1 MASASN
7 CYQSF
12 LYVSK
17 YLLIRKPQWQR
28 KINST
33 AFTNCAVQSLCR
45 LKKISI
51 TRNDFLDFTWHCST
65 AAAGLVTLDFI
76 FNTAFY
82 AVKWVFSPQLH
93 FPHSSIFLTAEGN
106 RTCKFDQILWPM
118 LSSTKISCLTGV
130 LNPGLLCVKPRLYH
144 WAKLPLLKMRGKTVN
159 YILHKYILG
168 YFGNQQKATD
178 QINSRLNKQQ
188 KTTDFKK
195 QQISKTTDFKN
206 SRFQKTDFKNNS

>member
-1 MASASN
+1 MLTAAQY
-7 CYQSF
+7 CYWLKSMYTGSSHNAIFGTWKKSHKVNFAHKFKNVQFGFNVTF
-12 LYVSK
+12 L
-17 YLLIRKPQWQR
+17 
-28 KINST
+28 
-33 AFTNCAVQSLCR
+33 
-45 LKKISI
+45 
-51 TRNDFLDFTWHCST
+51 FLDFTWHCST

-130 LNPGLLCVKPRLYH
+130 LNPGLLSVKPRLYH
-144 WAKLPLLKMRGKTVN
+144 WAKLPLLKMRGKTVK

>member
-1 MASASN
+1 MNQQASA
-7 CYQSF
+7 CY
-12 LYVSK
+12 LV
-17 YLLIRKPQWQR
+17 P
-28 KINST
+28 
-33 AFTNCAVQSLCR
+33 
-45 LKKISI
+45 
-51 TRNDFLDFTWHCST
+51 FLDFTWHCST

-82 AVKWVFSPQLH
+82 TVKWVFSPQLH

-130 LNPGLLCVKPRLYH
+130 LNPGLLSVKPRLYH
-144 WAKLPLLKMRGKTVN
+144 WAKLPLLKMRGKTVK

-195 QQISKTTDFKN
+195 QQISKTIDFKN
-206 SRFQKTDFKNNS
+206 SGFQKTDFKNNS

>member
-1 MASASN
+1 MNISWTFLLSKLDSPIIKTLDRHSLNVKNYISSVLIIEESN
-7 CYQSF
+7 F
-12 LYVSK
+12 DERKVS
-17 YLLIRKPQWQR
+17 
-28 KINST
+28 
-33 AFTNCAVQSLCR
+33 
-45 LKKISI
+45 
-51 TRNDFLDFTWHCST
+51 FLDFTWHCST

-130 LNPGLLCVKPRLYH
+130 LNPSLLVVKPRLYH
-144 WAKLPLLKMRGKTVN
+144 WAKLPLLKVRGNTVI
-159 YILHKYILG
+159 YILQNHILE

-178 QINSRLNKQQ
+178 
-188 KTTDFKK
+188 
-195 QQISKTTDFKN
+195 
-206 SRFQKTDFKNNS
+206 

>member
-1 MASASN
+1 MSYST
-7 CYQSF
+7 
-12 LYVSK
+12 LGKVSK
-17 YLLIRKPQWQR
+17 LVPNLEYLFSFNFQ
-28 KINST
+28 
-33 AFTNCAVQSLCR
+33 
-45 LKKISI
+45 LKNAATKFCFLGHLHAIKVP
-51 TRNDFLDFTWHCST
+51 FLDFTWHCST

-144 WAKLPLLKMRGKTVN
+144 WAKLPLLKMRGKTVV
-159 YILHKYILG
+159 YMLHKYVLG
-168 YFGNQQKATD
+168 YFSNQQKASD
-178 QINSRLNKQQ
+178 WKNNRLNKQQ
-188 KTTDFKK
+188 IK
-195 QQISKTTDFKN
+195 
-206 SRFQKTDFKNNS
+206 